1 MNKKRARYAASL
13 ALVTAMVAA
22 AGLLGEQ
29 EVVFPEI
36 AALAAGMWVIDKQV
50 WRIGRRQ
57 TVWMMTL
64 AAVAGW
70 LIARCPG
77 LPVAAAIAVAFLFAA
92 GCQVLTRTSLAPMLS
107 ACLLPV
113 VLGADSAVY
122 PIAVLVLTLCLSGG
136 QLWMEHRGWRGPL
149 PAEVHAPQRGRE
161 CLAWLRM
168 FAVLMLLAAVPLTMG
183 FNYVILPPLIVTFV
197 EFSRPGTG
205 LHKASGTIYLLL
217 VAAALLGAGCR
228 YTLCIGLGLPAA
240 FAALAACACLFALFE
255 WRGRI
260 FAPAGAVVLIP
271 LLIPAG
277 DLFAYPPQV
286 AAGAAVFMAAGWL
299 LAREKPS
306 PVSAD

>member
-1 MNKKRARYAASL
+1 
-13 ALVTAMVAA
+13 
-22 AGLLGEQ
+22 
-29 EVVFPEI
+29 
-36 AALAAGMWVIDKQV
+36 
-50 WRIGRRQ
+50 
-57 TVWMMTL
+57 
-64 AAVAGW
+64 
-70 LIARCPG
+70 
-77 LPVAAAIAVAFLFAA
+77 
-92 GCQVLTRTSLAPMLS
+92 
-107 ACLLPV
+107 
-113 VLGADSAVY
+113 
-122 PIAVLVLTLCLSGG
+122 
-136 QLWMEHRGWRGPL
+136 
-149 PAEVHAPQRGRE
+149 
-161 CLAWLRM
+161 M

-240 FAALAACACLFALFE
+240 FAAPCRLRMPLRAVRMARPHF
-255 WRGRI
+255 RPG
-260 FAPAGAVVLIP
+260 GAVALIP